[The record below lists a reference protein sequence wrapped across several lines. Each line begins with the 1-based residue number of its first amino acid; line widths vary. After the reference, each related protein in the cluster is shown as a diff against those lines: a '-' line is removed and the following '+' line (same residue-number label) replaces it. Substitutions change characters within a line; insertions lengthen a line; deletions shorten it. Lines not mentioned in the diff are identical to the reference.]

1 MRAVPKRSKTKDR
14 CAPRRVSPG
23 DRHHVED
30 LKMVSYT
37 KPPKAKSRIGT
48 RRTSGQRKAGSR
60 KSKDEKK
67 TNLLKVR

>member
-37 KPPKAKSRIGT
+37 KPPKAKSRIST
-48 RRTSGQRKAGSR
+48 RRTSGQRKAVQENQKTR
-60 KSKDEKK
+60 KKQIF
-67 TNLLKVR
+67 